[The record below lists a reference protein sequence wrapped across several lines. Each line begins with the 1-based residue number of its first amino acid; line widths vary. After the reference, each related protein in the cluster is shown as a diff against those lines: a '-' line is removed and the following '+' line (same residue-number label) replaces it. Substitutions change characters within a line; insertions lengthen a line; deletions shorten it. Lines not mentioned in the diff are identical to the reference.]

1 MFEEGYFQPAL
12 FYWRVNKK
20 YNDFQ
25 SPKGTELLFGS
36 GVKHPK
42 LRQQILAILR
52 GDSRGSTIILATA
65 TYTDE
70 VGKSQGGVT
79 LPLTVGYNGTTDLT
93 RDKAKT
99 RGGESVLFRPQGYHS
114 NKVAV

>member
-1 MFEEGYFQPAL
+1 M
-12 FYWRVNKK
+12 
-20 YNDFQ
+20 
-25 SPKGTELLFGS
+25 LFGS

-79 LPLTVGYNGTTDLT
+79 CVGKKQLPLTVGYNGTTDLT
-93 RDKAKT
+93 KDKPKT
-99 RGGESVLFRPQGYHS
+99 RGGESVLFRRQGYHS
-114 NKVAV
+114 NRVSV